1 MSPNDILANYY
12 EMNWLFNQTFSVE
25 LFQKG
30 AYVTLFLATLL
41 PAIITIA
48 IFYFL
53 NKYPFCKWYHW
64 AIVWIG
70 AMLITGILSYNILSN
85 FLAIYMV
92 DSATYPDI
100 NGFVLNMIIAN
111 SILSLVTGFI
121 CTLIFKRA
129 PLPQHNI
136 PWSN

>member
-12 EMNWLFNQTFSVE
+12 EMSWLYNQPFSAE
-25 LFQKG
+25 LFRNG
-30 AYVTLFLATLL
+30 AYVTLFLVAFL
-41 PAIITIA
+41 PAIVSMA

-64 AIVWIG
+64 VIVLIG
-70 AMLITGILSYNILSN
+70 SMVFTDILTYNVLTK
-85 FLAIYMV
+85 FLAVNMMNQDPGI
-92 DSATYPDI
+92 D
-100 NGFVLNMIIAN
+100 GFVLNIIIAN
-111 SILSLVTGFI
+111 SILSLVIGFI

-136 PWSN
+136 PWSK